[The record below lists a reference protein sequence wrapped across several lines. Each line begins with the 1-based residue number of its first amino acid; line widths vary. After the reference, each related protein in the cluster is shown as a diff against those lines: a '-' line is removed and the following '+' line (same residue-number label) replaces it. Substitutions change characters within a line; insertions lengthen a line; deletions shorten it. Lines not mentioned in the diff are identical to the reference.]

1 MHGKLELPLDDSSFR
16 VSEKRPDN
24 ETQFGSVVGAERKTH
39 FLNAQFCAEK
49 YKQFGTLMMN
59 TAVEIRRGLFALLV
73 LLTAGAVGCGAATED
88 DEPSLRSSDSG
99 GILEEE
105 DELGD
110 DEPKAVDEAFEDAI
124 DGVAEVGDQ
133 ETDEPG
139 TDAGTGADEGA
150 DSGSD
155 NADDGET
162 AGSDEETAEVP
173 PTNSGSTNP
182 LGFLNRSDMR
192 AMWVWSEIPGA
203 KEIVENVGGAQDELL
218 QFAAAPHGDSSRAL
232 NRLYF
237 EARGHTN
244 ADRWSQ
250 PRTVTYDP
258 LLDSS
263 KQGHLRSFLRR
274 AHAQGVT
281 VEYLDGQAIW
291 VASDALAEVPKQICR
306 DIVAF
311 NKSTNDVA
319 ERLDGAHFDIEPHTV
334 REGPYAGLWWENRLD
349 GGYNADWTKRWKEIM
364 NSCRAT
370 FDAYETETG
379 HKLILAS
386 DVGADYA
393 YYNKPILEFFNG
405 PNSPV
410 DYIGI
415 MNYYDNRPNAN
426 GQPSFFF
433 GESEAGAPVTGG
445 VEQNLALWTNTPL
458 VFGIETGPTSIAPD
472 WMSFYQEGYNAM
484 NSVVDQLR
492 ADYGTTH
499 ALGVAIHHYSPE
511 SYKDLKQ

>member
-1 MHGKLELPLDDSSFR
+1 MF
-16 VSEKRPDN
+16 
-24 ETQFGSVVGAERKTH
+24 
-39 FLNAQFCAEK
+39 
-49 YKQFGTLMMN
+49 N
-59 TAVEIRRGLFALLV
+59 TAVFFRRNLFALLLV
-73 LLTAGAVGCGAATED
+73 FSAAAVGCGGAADKD
-88 DEPSLRSSDSG
+88 DASFDSKNSG
-99 GILEEE
+99 GILEEGSSPST
-105 DELGD
+105 DGSDDAGD
-110 DEPKAVDEAFEDAI
+110 DPYS
-124 DGVAEVGDQ
+124 VGD
-133 ETDEPG
+133 P
-139 TDAGTGADEGA
+139 
-150 DSGSD
+150 
-155 NADDGET
+155 
-162 AGSDEETAEVP
+162 SDEESPVLVGDINDDEQPSADLEADTKSDTDTDTKSDTDQSGDQTGDQTDGGGQTADAP
-173 PTNSGSTNP
+173 PASNGSNP
-182 LGFLNRSDMR
+182 LAFLNRSDMR

-203 KEIVENVGGAQDELL
+203 KEIVENIGGAQDELL

-250 PRTVTYDP
+250 PRAVTYDP
-258 LLDSS
+258 LLDTS
-263 KQGHLRSFLRR
+263 KQGALRSFLRR
-274 AHAQGVT
+274 AHSQGID

-311 NKSTNDVA
+311 NKTTNDVA

-349 GGYNADWTKRWKEIM
+349 GGYNAEWTQRWKGIM
-364 NSCRAT
+364 NSCRAI
-370 FDAYETETG
+370 FDAYEAETG

-433 GESEAGAPVTGG
+433 GESEGGTVTGG
-445 VEQNLALWTNTPL
+445 VEQNLELWTNTPL
-458 VFGIETGPTSIAPD
+458 VFGLETGPTSIAPD

-484 NSVVDQLR
+484 NTVVDQLR
-492 ADYGTTH
+492 SDYGTTQ
-499 ALGVAIHHYSPE
+499 ALGVAIHHYSPN
-511 SYKDLKQ
+511 SYKDLNP